1 VRTHALLGVLLVA
14 AALALPSSAD
24 GQSFTLLSVNLS
36 FELFGGARIRMTH
49 HYRCQGYGDY
59 CWEEA
64 RRASARPGCRGKRS
78 MRAPTVRQPA
88 QR

>member
-1 VRTHALLGVLLVA
+1 VLLGVLLVP

-24 GQSFTLLSVNLS
+24 GQSFALLSVNLS
-36 FELFGGARIRMTH
+36 LELFDGVRIRMTH
-49 HYRCQGYGDY
+49 HYRYQGYDDD

-64 RRASARPGCRGKRS
+64 RRASARPGGRGKRS
-78 MRAPTVRQPA
+78 MRAPAVRQPA